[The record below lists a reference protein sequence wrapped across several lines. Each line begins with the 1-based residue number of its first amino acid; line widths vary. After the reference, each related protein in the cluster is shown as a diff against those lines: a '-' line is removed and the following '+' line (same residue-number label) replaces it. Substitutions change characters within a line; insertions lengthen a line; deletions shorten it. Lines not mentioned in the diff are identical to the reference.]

1 MTATDLEILVQQGE
15 GTTLEFKERVSTSF
29 ARRIVAFANTIGGKI
44 LVGVD
49 DDGRMIGVEDANALR
64 ARIQNIARDCD
75 PSVKVLVEPVNGV
88 LVVHVRESD
97 AKPVQCSDGF
107 FWRQGAVTQKMSRDE
122 IRDFFRAE
130 GAIRFDLSPCPRF
143 NYPEDFDREKFDGW
157 MRLSGITAGSTV
169 EDVLVNIEV
178 AERTGDGLLFR
189 NAGVLFFAKKVRRF
203 FPEAY
208 ITCLLGKG
216 TDKVHILD
224 RKDFDAGIAADIEE
238 TMRFIERNTR
248 MAYRIKGLR
257 RQNIP
262 EYPMEALREAVTNAV
277 MHRDW
282 FFEGANVFV
291 EVYTDRIKVISPGG
305 LPKGLTPANLGHVSI
320 RRNPLIAD
328 LLHRIDFIEKAGT
341 GIRRIRDGARRQDCP
356 EPEFDVGR
364 FVTVT
369 FRPNPKV
376 RLVAREGGGRQG
388 AGDFLHGEVAEEV
401 EQATGEVG
409 ADQAEEVSRETAG
422 AVTDQVAG
430 AAKQVGRATEQA
442 TEQVERATEQAT
454 EQVGLEAR
462 LLRAMSGEM
471 TGRGIQEALG
481 LRHRIHFRE
490 AYLLPAL
497 RAGLIEMTIPDKPRS
512 SKQRYRLTSA
522 GSERLR
528 KLGGHR

>member
-1 MTATDLEILVQQGE
+1 MTAADLEILVQQGE
-15 GTTLEFKERVSTSF
+15 GTTLEFKEAVSSSF
-29 ARRIVAFANTIGGKI
+29 ARGIVALANTIGGKI
-44 LVGVD
+44 LVGVS
-49 DDGRMIGVEDANALR
+49 DDGRMIGVEDGNAVR

-75 PSVKVLVEPVNGV
+75 PSVRVLVEPVNGV
-88 LVVHVRESD
+88 LLVHVRESD

-122 IRDFFRAE
+122 IRDFFRDE
-130 GAIRFDLSPCPRF
+130 GAVRFDLSPCPRF

-178 AERTGDGLLFR
+178 AERAGDGLLFR

-208 ITCLLGKG
+208 VTCLLGKG

-341 GIRRIRDGARRQDCP
+341 GIRRIRDGAREQDCP
-356 EPEFDVGR
+356 EPEFDAGR

-376 RLVAREGGGRQG
+376 RLLVQG
-388 AGDFLHGEVAEEV
+388 EDVYGE
-401 EQATGEVG
+401 ATRAATEHVT
-409 ADQAEEVSRETAG
+409 EH
-422 AVTDQVAG
+422 VTDT
-430 AAKQVGRATEQA
+430 TEQV
-442 TEQVERATEQAT
+442 TEQVEDPT
-454 EQVGLEAR
+454 EQVAGGVGLEVR
-462 LLRAMSGEM
+462 LLRVMSGEM
-471 TGRGIQEALG
+471 TRRGIQEALG

-512 SKQRYRLTSA
+512 SKQRYRLTPA
-522 GSERLR
+522 GRERLR
-528 KLGGHR
+528 QLGSPR